1 MNLENI
7 EAFVYVNH
15 FGSFNKAAEVLYL
28 SQPSVTARI
37 QTLEREL
44 DCRLFDR
51 LGKQIVLTEQGKQF
65 LPYAQKILQ
74 TYQKGKLQLQQ
85 KNTVPNELRIGST
98 VSVSNYVIPELLP
111 AIKAR
116 FPELT
121 FKLTTAPSEELVA
134 KLLNREIDIAFVR
147 KMAHPALQS
156 YLFHEDPIKLYVYAG
171 HAFAE
176 SGRASLRDIIG
187 QPLVFFECGALD
199 WMRLHRVFEGL
210 EEPPDIVYHADNA
223 ETAKKLVLRKAGIC
237 FLPGLSVRQEVAEG
251 RLVPIEIEE
260 TAGIA
265 LQTNLIA
272 HSGEHEEIIRLLRLM
287 DLRDAVP
294 TKIFAIHE

>member
-15 FGSFNKAAEVLYL
+15 FGSFNKAAEMLYL

-51 LGKQIVLTEQGKQF
+51 LGKQVVLTEQGKQF

-74 TYQKGKLQLQQ
+74 TYQRGKLQLQR
-85 KNTVPNELRIGST
+85 KDAVPNELRIGGT

-111 AIKAR
+111 AIKAK

-121 FKLTTAPSEELVA
+121 FKLTTAPSEDLAA

-147 KMAHPALQS
+147 KMTHPALQS
-156 YLFHEDPIKLYVYAG
+156 HPFYEDPIKLYVYAD
-171 HAFAE
+171 HPFAKA
-176 SGRASLRDIIG
+176 GRAQIKDIIG
-187 QPLVFFECGALD
+187 EPLVFFECGALD
-199 WMRLHRVFEGL
+199 WLRLHRVFEGL
-210 EEPPDIVYHADNA
+210 DQPPDIVYHADNA

-237 FLPGLSVRQEVAEG
+237 FLPGLTVRQ
-251 RLVPIEIEE
+251 
-260 TAGIA
+260 
-265 LQTNLIA
+265 
-272 HSGEHEEIIRLLRLM
+272 
-287 DLRDAVP
+287 
-294 TKIFAIHE
+294 